1 MVRGEAMNRYEKE
14 KEIFDDFR
22 SNSDLD
28 SWEEAM
34 FYSLWKINR
43 SLENLTKEIKGIKN
57 ANT

>member
-1 MVRGEAMNRYEKE
+1 MSKYEKE
-14 KEIFDDFR
+14 KEIFDEFR

-34 FYSLWKINR
+34 FYCLWKIDR
-43 SLENLTKEIKGIKN
+43 SIEKLTKEIKEIKN